1 MSGGEAP
8 AGERLLRCVRR
19 IMDAGRRMGRH
30 INLIARQR
38 LDGQP
43 LRLLAPPGFNPTA
56 VHALVLEAVAW
67 TAALR
72 ERLLAVMPPPR
83 FVGGSGKGERSPKGR
98 GVAYYLPKQVPNPM
112 PEDEG
117 HNWHELAKPI
127 RVDAGGIAAA
137 SGLMAGLSG
146 EAAVEDICGKL
157 QGASAELGAA
167 ADVGLLGALEDQA
180 RALLPL
186 AAAEAEAR
194 AAAREAA
201 AACPQAAAEAEVE
214 VEAEA
219 EVEAGARVAGDGGA
233 ARIWAA
239 GLPSGVAS
247 DPAQR
252 SAPCDP
258 PPRYPD
264 G

>member
-1 MSGGEAP
+1 VSGREAP
-8 AGERLLRCVRR
+8 AGERLLGCVRR

-83 FVGGSGKGERSPKGR
+83 FVGGSGKGERSAKGR
-98 GVAYYLPKQVPNPM
+98 GVAYYLPKAVPNPM

-201 AACPQAAAEAEVE
+201 AACPQAEAE

-219 EVEAGARVAGDGGA
+219 EARVAGDGGA

-247 DPAQR
+247 DAAR
-252 SAPCDP
+252 ASAHRDP

>member
-1 MSGGEAP
+1 
-8 AGERLLRCVRR
+8 
-19 IMDAGRRMGRH
+19 
-30 INLIARQR
+30 
-38 LDGQP
+38 
-43 LRLLAPPGFNPTA
+43 
-56 VHALVLEAVAW
+56 
-67 TAALR
+67 
-72 ERLLAVMPPPR
+72 
-83 FVGGSGKGERSPKGR
+83 
-98 GVAYYLPKQVPNPM
+98 
-112 PEDEG
+112 
-117 HNWHELAKPI
+117 LAKPI

-201 AACPQAAAEAEVE
+201 AACPQAEG
-214 VEAEA
+214 EAEA
-219 EVEAGARVAGDGGA
+219 EAEAEAGARVAGDGGA

>member
-1 MSGGEAP
+1 
-8 AGERLLRCVRR
+8 
-19 IMDAGRRMGRH
+19 
-30 INLIARQR
+30 
-38 LDGQP
+38 
-43 LRLLAPPGFNPTA
+43 
-56 VHALVLEAVAW
+56 
-67 TAALR
+67 
-72 ERLLAVMPPPR
+72 
-83 FVGGSGKGERSPKGR
+83 
-98 GVAYYLPKQVPNPM
+98 
-112 PEDEG
+112 
-117 HNWHELAKPI
+117 
-127 RVDAGGIAAA
+127 VDAGGIAAA

-201 AACPQAAAEAEVE
+201 AACPQAEAE

-219 EVEAGARVAGDGGA
+219 EARVAGDGGA

-247 DPAQR
+247 DAAR
-252 SAPCDP
+252 ASAHRDP